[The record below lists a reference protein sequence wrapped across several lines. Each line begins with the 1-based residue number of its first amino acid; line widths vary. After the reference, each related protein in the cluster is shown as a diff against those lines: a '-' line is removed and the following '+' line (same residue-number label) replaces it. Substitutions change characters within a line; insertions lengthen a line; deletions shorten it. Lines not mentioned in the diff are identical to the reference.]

1 MLWFNVATIFQMK
14 FTYDSA
20 KNDSNITKHGLPLS
34 NAKLLDWNAAFSW
47 VDQKKDYGEERRIA
61 LAPIDQRLYCVV
73 YVESKGAMR
82 IISLRKANNREIKIY
97 EEEIN

>member
-1 MLWFNVATIFQMK
+1 MLWFNVATIFRMK
-14 FTYDSA
+14 STYDAA

-34 NAKLLDWNAAFSW
+34 DAKLLDWNAAFSW

-82 IISLRKANNREIKIY
+82 IISLRKANNREMKIY
-97 EEEIN
+97 EEKIN